1 MTKCAGC
8 GSEMQCM
15 IPERMGY
22 VSPNIFG
29 MAKMCERCFRLQ
41 NYNQFQYIDIDSITN
56 YGDSTKKENG
66 EEKSIATVLGKT
78 ISDVFSNLELSSTLT
93 MNFKHISS
101 FVLHFQKH

>member
-41 NYNQFQYIDIDSITN
+41 NYNEFQN
-56 YGDSTKKENG
+56 VNEN
-66 EEKSIATVLGKT
+66 
-78 ISDVFSNLELSSTLT
+78 VFR
-93 MNFKHISS
+93 KR
-101 FVLHFQKH
+101 